1 MLQLQSRHSAKEK
14 YRELSNAHR
23 KKKRTQAPP
32 PPAPSKRQK
41 KKKKVK
47 KPQKRLA
54 YALLRKSLH
63 WKIPI
68 CSPPIK
74 DNDYKA
80 ALTSLAVT
88 MAHYQKCDHMV
99 HVQVAKL

>member
-1 MLQLQSRHSAKEK
+1 MLTE
-14 YRELSNAHR
+14 
-23 KKKRTQAPP
+23 KKKEHKHPHPQHPQ
-32 PPAPSKRQK
+32 KGK

>member
-1 MLQLQSRHSAKEK
+1 MLTE
-14 YRELSNAHR
+14 
-23 KKKRTQAPP
+23 KKKEHKHPHPQHPQ
-32 PPAPSKRQK
+32 KGKK

>member
-1 MLQLQSRHSAKEK
+1 MLTE
-14 YRELSNAHR
+14 
-23 KKKRTQAPP
+23 KKKNTSTPT
-32 PPAPSKRQK
+32 PSTLKKAK

-47 KPQKRLA
+47 NPQKRLA

>member
-1 MLQLQSRHSAKEK
+1 M
-14 YRELSNAHR
+14 
-23 KKKRTQAPP
+23 
-32 PPAPSKRQK
+32 
-41 KKKKVK
+41 
-47 KPQKRLA
+47 A

>member
-1 MLQLQSRHSAKEK
+1 MLTG
-14 YRELSNAHR
+14 
-23 KKKRTQAPP
+23 KKKNTSTPT
-32 PPAPSKRQK
+32 PSTLKKAK

-47 KPQKRLA
+47 KTQKRLA